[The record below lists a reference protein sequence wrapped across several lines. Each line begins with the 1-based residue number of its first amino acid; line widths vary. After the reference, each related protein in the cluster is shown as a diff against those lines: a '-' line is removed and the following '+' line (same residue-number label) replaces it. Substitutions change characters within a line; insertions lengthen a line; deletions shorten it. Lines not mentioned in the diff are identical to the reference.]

1 MLKIILMKEF
11 FMGWIF
17 CKECKKN
24 ICDNCLNEYS
34 IHTIIPFFQI
44 GLNDNEIKRMKNIF
58 KNIDNILNKFN

>member
-1 MLKIILMKEF
+1 
-11 FMGWIF
+11 MGWIF